1 MRSLPDITLDTEPGP
16 MRINQYINN
25 KQNWG
30 FYGDDFEISIA
41 VDLYGINIATYN
53 ENDNNGFNIIRYYN
67 NIDENRHLLILSN
80 INNLHFRLLYYNPNE
95 NLDLNFIIPTQTT
108 ENNNILDEEIKK
120 ENNNK
125 IENCNKNISNLEIIK
140 ILNGL
145 NNLDLENIIAI
156 YSDDNNKLD
165 YSDIYIYKYYQQKS
179 INGYGK
185 YSDKFKRLYKG
196 ENYKS
201 KKLLLRKKCKKYNI
215 DNFNRLNKRMIIKNI
230 FFNHNQLKE
239 LLIIPN
245 KYIKQILNYYHSKNG
260 HKNYLILVND
270 IINAGFYCNNLY
282 RLSRNYIKEC
292 IICCQNKKNIF
303 KKPSQVNI
311 FSNNPKDI
319 YQMDITQIPEL
330 LRTNKDANYLLTI
343 IDHFSRYAYAY
354 ILKYKNAESVLVNF
368 KHFVNIHGFCKKL
381 QTDNGKEFCNKLISS
396 YCCDNEV
403 TLIHGRPYHPQ
414 TQGSIEAFNKEIKKI
429 LENLYLENKKDFDIF
444 LYLPDALNIYNNN
457 IHSVTKMKPSELFK
471 TKDDKIIRQA
481 LLNIKKYNKKFK
493 KSDNGFKIGTKCLL
507 SNKFDITGK
516 YIKYKKFK
524 RKGKYTIPC
533 TIKGIHGSNDYI
545 INFPLK
551 ISGLKPNKDYIANY
565 LLLVECNINIWK
577 EILNNLLKNI

>member
-1 MRSLPDITLDTEPGP
+1 MRSLPDITLDTEQGP

-25 KQNWG
+25 MQNLG
-30 FYGDDFEISIA
+30 FYGGDFEISIA

-120 ENNNK
+120 ENNIK

-145 NNLDLENIIAI
+145 KNLDLENIIAI

-165 YSDIYIYKYYQQKS
+165 YSDIYIYKYYKQKS

-230 FFNHNQLKE
+230 FFNHNLLKE

-245 KYIKQILNYYHSKNG
+245 K
-260 HKNYLILVND
+260 
-270 IINAGFYCNNLY
+270 
-282 RLSRNYIKEC
+282 
-292 IICCQNKKNIF
+292 
-303 KKPSQVNI
+303 
-311 FSNNPKDI
+311 
-319 YQMDITQIPEL
+319 
-330 LRTNKDANYLLTI
+330 
-343 IDHFSRYAYAY
+343 
-354 ILKYKNAESVLVNF
+354 
-368 KHFVNIHGFCKKL
+368 
-381 QTDNGKEFCNKLISS
+381 
-396 YCCDNEV
+396 
-403 TLIHGRPYHPQ
+403 
-414 TQGSIEAFNKEIKKI
+414 
-429 LENLYLENKKDFDIF
+429 
-444 LYLPDALNIYNNN
+444 
-457 IHSVTKMKPSELFK
+457 
-471 TKDDKIIRQA
+471 
-481 LLNIKKYNKKFK
+481 
-493 KSDNGFKIGTKCLL
+493 
-507 SNKFDITGK
+507 
-516 YIKYKKFK
+516 
-524 RKGKYTIPC
+524 
-533 TIKGIHGSNDYI
+533 
-545 INFPLK
+545 
-551 ISGLKPNKDYIANY
+551 
-565 LLLVECNINIWK
+565 
-577 EILNNLLKNI
+577 